1 MASFPVRTAIP
12 TQDVRRVASKQR
24 DSGATMAFHAS
35 DRVWHI
41 KMEELLTGSWEALM
55 TEASIEERHCS
66 KELTNG

>member
-1 MASFPVRTAIP
+1 
-12 TQDVRRVASKQR
+12 
-24 DSGATMAFHAS
+24 MAFHAS